1 MIPYLTQLGV
11 SQWEIHAITVDN
23 PKRFFGCS

>member
-11 SQWEIHAITVDN
+11 SRREIHAITVDN
-23 PKRFFGCS
+23 PKRFFGRS